1 MGSLEGVL
9 SPEKWAVLLPV
20 AKELVLGLLLP
31 VDTTPWA
38 GLHAAPTGWGCQAFV
53 SEGSWLHP
61 HTQAMS
67 RDDGCR
73 AVLSG
78 QTGHALVLET
88 GQEAAF
94 ASAEAVRVRVLCVC
108 VCVRVHC
115 EELRGTPRRVGAGP
129 PVIGTSSLR
138 PWRESVRTASSSV
151 WTALGAIASI

>member
-9 SPEKWAVLLPV
+9 PPGKWAVLLPV

-94 ASAEAVRVRVLCVC
+94 ASAEAVRVGVLCVC
-108 VCVRVHC
+108 VCACVC
-115 EELRGTPRRVGAGP
+115 
-129 PVIGTSSLR
+129 
-138 PWRESVRTASSSV
+138 
-151 WTALGAIASI
+151 IARS